1 MASEIVATMAFCL
14 PCQAGHDSRLSIARG
29 YRVWWGSVGRIQ
41 PQPLG
46 ARTRV
51 PSWLLAAHSLH
62 SAPGQSTVTLVV
74 FFFFFEVERG
84 WIFSRGPGT
93 IDLHTKKKEK
103 EAKKNHR
110 SGQAKA
116 SLGSCCNDFIEYR
129 MLNVR
134 FLFSWLLFCFFF
146 CLSAAPK
153 TPPILLSKFAIGC
166 ILLDFF
172 FFFF

>member
-74 FFFFFEVERG
+74 FFFEVERG

-146 CLSAAPK
+146 LSFSCPQNAAHLAK
-153 TPPILLSKFAIGC
+153 QICNWLHSVG
-166 ILLDFF
+166 FF
-172 FFFF
+172 FFFFFF